1 MSKPLT
7 GAQKRKAKHTLAV
20 AHTTE
25 AVTKETNEAIEV
37 PVELRDDP
45 HSKHFELTLDF
56 VTCRAL
62 YKETGQADAD
72 YALNDQ
78 QCVATLNSF
87 MCYVDTSL
95 AQLVQDRIDKQLQQ
109 VSAREDE
116 LMKNATLNALEAAE
130 RQLDLKRERER
141 ILRDSRE
148 ELHQAHR
155 KAAAS
160 QLQQYVLDYPY
171 VNNLAYF
178 TFVISMHLYL
188 YTKMDDNWYETHV
201 PKNVREGVKAQESV
215 FSAERI
221 VNCRITQI
229 KLVCNASTVP
239 TLQDSSVGIFIVH
252 KDDMLADGITPKPGV
267 EPVRHV
273 YQAVWYRHL
282 MQLLDQSNG
291 RDNVLKGI
299 EHLVNTHPQYY
310 AQRAS
315 NDDSHN
321 LC

>member
-7 GAQKRKAKHTLAV
+7 GAQKRKAKHTMAV
-20 AHTTE
+20 VQNTDE
-25 AVTKETNEAIEV
+25 ATKESSETVDV
-37 PVELRDDP
+37 PVELCDDP
-45 HSKHFELTLDF
+45 HSKHFELLLDF

-62 YKETGQADAD
+62 YKETGQPDTN

-78 QCVATLNSF
+78 QCVTALNRF

-95 AQLVQDRIDKQLQQ
+95 AQLVQDRIDKQLLE
-109 VSAREDE
+109 VGERETKLLKD
-116 LMKNATLNALEAAE
+116 ATLNALEVAE

-160 QLQQYVLDYPY
+160 QLEQYMLAYPY

-188 YTKMDDNWYETHV
+188 YTKMDDNWYEAHV
-201 PKNVREGVKAQESV
+201 PQKVREGVKAQESV
-215 FSAERI
+215 FSADRI
-221 VNCRITQI
+221 VNCRIVQI
-229 KLVCNASTVP
+229 KLVCNGTTVP

-252 KDDMLADGITPKPGV
+252 KDDMLEDGTTPKPGV

-299 EHLVNTHPQYY
+299 EHLVKTHPQYY
-310 AQRAS
+310 APLA
-315 NDDSHN
+315 DSHT